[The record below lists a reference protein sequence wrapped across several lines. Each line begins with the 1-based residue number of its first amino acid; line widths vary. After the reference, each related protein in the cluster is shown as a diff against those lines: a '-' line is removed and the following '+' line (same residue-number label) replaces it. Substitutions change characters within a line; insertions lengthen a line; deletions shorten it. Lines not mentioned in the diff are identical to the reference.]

1 MVDQGNLERLSRKT
15 GDQVIN
21 LTTTSTEDAITAV
34 AGVAFQFLHARV
46 ISGKVT
52 DLVPELPEPV
62 TRGFSLAGRCEG
74 KCEIEVAFGFAG
86 EATVTKRIKLD
97 PSDALDAEQGNFVH
111 RVWAQR
117 KISELS
123 VDPQRNE
130 AAITALGIEH
140 RVVTAGT
147 SLLVLDRIE
156 DYARHQIEPPEAE
169 LREQYLALLTAQK
182 KNKSD
187 KDEAAHLDQVAKEW
201 QEFKDWHAKRHPW
214 LETVLKPTAEREAAL
229 YAALSGPAT
238 QKNQKGTLST
248 EDAAAARA
256 LADKAA
262 DLAKRWAKEGREEE
276 TRSAWITEASN
287 VMLAVDVLRQRR
299 LEIIPD
305 SDKGL
310 NEGSAAPA
318 APAAE
323 GAANF
328 LPGGASESA
337 SRSRTL
343 TMAPASAPA
352 PSPMVAADAVSGTS
366 AGKPASNGRTAMS
379 GTIEVKAWDPD
390 TPYLKKLRKAD
401 DAYAAYLK
409 ERRSNA
415 SSSAFFLDCADYF
428 REEKKDERLALRIL
442 SNLAEMELENAPL
455 LRILAYR
462 LQQLNRHDLAV
473 PLFEE
478 VLKMRGEEPQ
488 SRRDLAL
495 CLSRKQEPDFTRA
508 AALLWEVVKKKWD
521 GRFPGIEVIALHE
534 LNDLLERAPESARP
548 KVEDI
553 GIEKRFLEGVPVDL
567 RVVLTWDADNTDMD
581 LWVIDPTGEICIY
594 NHNQTKTGGMMSPD
608 CTRGYGPEA
617 FTIRHAL
624 PGTYTVKVNYF
635 GSSQQ
640 KLAGATTVQIEF
652 QTAFSQK
659 AGERQAVTRRLE
671 GKRDVIEIGKF
682 VFKPQSVE
690 AE

>member
-1 MVDQGNLERLSRKT
+1 MDGRTLD
-15 GDQVIN
+15 G
-21 LTTTSTEDAITAV
+21 
-34 AGVAFQFLHARV
+34 G
-46 ISGKVT
+46 
-52 DLVPELPEPV
+52 
-62 TRGFSLAGRCEG
+62 GFG
-74 KCEIEVAFGFAG
+74 
-86 EATVTKRIKLD
+86 
-97 PSDALDAEQGNFVH
+97 
-111 RVWAQR
+111 
-117 KISELS
+117 
-123 VDPQRNE
+123 
-130 AAITALGIEH
+130 
-140 RVVTAGT
+140 
-147 SLLVLDRIE
+147 
-156 DYARHQIEPPEAE
+156 
-169 LREQYLALLTAQK
+169 
-182 KNKSD
+182 
-187 KDEAAHLDQVAKEW
+187 
-201 QEFKDWHAKRHPW
+201 
-214 LETVLKPTAEREAAL
+214 KPT
-229 YAALSGPAT
+229 
-238 QKNQKGTLST
+238 
-248 EDAAAARA
+248 
-256 LADKAA
+256 
-262 DLAKRWAKEGREEE
+262 
-276 TRSAWITEASN
+276 
-287 VMLAVDVLRQRR
+287 
-299 LEIIPD
+299 
-305 SDKGL
+305 
-310 NEGSAAPA
+310 
-318 APAAE
+318 
-323 GAANF
+323 
-328 LPGGASESA
+328 
-337 SRSRTL
+337 
-343 TMAPASAPA
+343 
-352 PSPMVAADAVSGTS
+352 
-366 AGKPASNGRTAMS
+366 SNGTAMS

-409 ERRSNA
+409 ERRGNA

-462 LQQLNRHDLAV
+462 LQQLDRHDLAV

-495 CLSRKQEPDFTRA
+495 CLSRKQEPDFPRA

-534 LNDLLERAPESARP
+534 LNDLLQRAPESTRP
-548 KVEDI
+548 KVDEI
-553 GIEKRFLEGVPVDL
+553 GIEKRFLERVPVDL

-652 QTAFSQK
+652 QTTFSQK
-659 AGERQAVTRRLE
+659 DGQRQAVTRRLE
-671 GKRDVIEIGKF
+671 GKKDVIEIGKF
-682 VFKPQSVE
+682 VFKPRSIE